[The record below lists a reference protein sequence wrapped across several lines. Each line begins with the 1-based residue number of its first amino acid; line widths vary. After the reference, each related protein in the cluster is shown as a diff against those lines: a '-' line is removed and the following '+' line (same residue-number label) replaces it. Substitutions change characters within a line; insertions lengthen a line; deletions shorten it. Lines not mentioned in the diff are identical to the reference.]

1 MAYNDLVYEVSDCVA
16 TITLNRP
23 DKMNAWTMAMDAEY
37 RQALE
42 DARKRNDVRAII
54 VTGSGRAFCA
64 GADMGL
70 LASAQDGSL
79 GMDEAEIEALAFGV
93 DGVRQDFR
101 MPYSFPVGIGK
112 PIIAALNGYAMG
124 LGLVHA
130 LFCDI
135 RIASDDAQLSTL
147 FARRGLI
154 AEHGIAWIL
163 PRLVGL
169 GHALDLMLT
178 GRTVNAEEALRLG
191 LVSRVVPHAELLNA
205 ARETALQI
213 ATQCSPRSTGVIKRQ
228 VWESSFTD
236 LVQATRLANKEMF
249 ESFKSSDFSEALM
262 AFFQKRPAE
271 FTGE

>member
-1 MAYNDLVYEVSDCVA
+1 MAYNELIYEVLDHVA

-23 DKMNAWTMAMDAEY
+23 GKMNAWTMSLDAEY
-37 RQALE
+37 REALE
-42 DARKRNDVRAII
+42 EARKDNDVRVII

-79 GMDEAEIEALAFGV
+79 GMDEDGIEALAFGV
-93 DGVRQDFR
+93 DGVRPDFR

-112 PIIAALNGYAMG
+112 PIIAAINGFAMG

-135 RIASDDAQLSTL
+135 RIASDQAQLSTL

-154 AEHGIAWIL
+154 AEHGMAWIL
-163 PRLVGL
+163 PRLTGL
-169 GHALDLMLT
+169 GNALDLLIS
-178 GRTVNAEEALRLG
+178 GRTVDAEEACRLG
-191 LVSRVVPHAELLNA
+191 LVSRVVPHAELTSA
-205 ARETALQI
+205 AREYALQI
-213 ATQCSPRSTGVIKRQ
+213 ATQCSPRSTAVIKRQ
-228 VWESSFTD
+228 TWDASLTD
-236 LVQATRLANKEMF
+236 LVQATRLANQEMF